1 MSVQL
6 INKMLE
12 GKELDEFFERQ
23 IVFLKDEFV
32 TFISQFDATD
42 LFHKWREFK

>member
-6 INKMLE
+6 INKVLE

-42 LFHKWREFK
+42 LFHK